1 MWSWL
6 SSNSDVMNVIFNGAM
21 LLVWLAYFQLLYITF
36 RKQNQSNIL
45 INRGAGEDLES
56 RCLVANMSSG
66 PVYVQAVKVE
76 LTVGQRSFGRVV
88 SDTQKLQEG
97 KSARMAVEETAQ
109 GPIAQGDMLDLGSF
123 YRLGEMVLETA
134 EDDDVPASIRDFD
147 ALSVSVF
154 AVYAVRNDLVGA
166 TRRFRIERRG
176 EAAILVPTTAMARQ
190 ESGWFYRR
198 RVEAQYPRGRTG

>member
-1 MWSWL
+1 MWTWL
-6 SSNSDVMNVIFNGAM
+6 SSNSGAVNVVINGAM

-56 RCLVANMSSG
+56 RCLVANMSAG

-76 LTVGQRSFGRVV
+76 VTAGERSFSRIV
-88 SDTQKLQEG
+88 SDTEKLHEG
-97 KSARMAVEETAQ
+97 QSARTSIEETAQ
-109 GPIAQGDMLDLGSF
+109 GPIAQGDLLDIGSF
-123 YRLGEMVLETA
+123 FRLGEMVLETVE
-134 EDDDVPASIRDFD
+134 EDDLPASIRDFD

-166 TRRFRIERRG
+166 TRRFRIERQG
-176 EAAILVPTTAMARQ
+176 DSAMLIPTTATARQ
-190 ESGWFYRR
+190 ESGWLYRR
-198 RVEAQYPRGRTG
+198 RVAAEYPRGRVG